1 MSSQLQHR
9 LLQLEVEPPAGLWD
23 AISDAL
29 DEQSAPA
36 AEKLRSFEAIPP
48 PQIWQQLEAEL
59 DTAAE
64 VPARTVPFYRRY
76 ATALRYGSAVAV
88 LLLVAVTITLL
99 VNNSG
104 ASSKVARQSSASQPA
119 AKATAPAEGEASLRQ
134 SEADQEETSPSRVNE
149 PEEKSYDDETS
160 SPDENLPVAKA
171 PQRSFSSRYLT
182 VATEA
187 GKPVRLSKKVYPVF
201 DCAEHSSTLERFQCQ
216 ENIEALQ
223 KMASSLAS
231 PSGDF
236 ASLIDMIKTL
246 EENR

>member
-9 LLQLEVEPPAGLWD
+9 LLQFEVEPPPRLWD
-23 AISDAL
+23 AISEAM
-29 DEQSAPA
+29 DEQATPA
-36 AEKLRSFEAIPP
+36 AEKLRTFEATPP
-48 PQIWQQLEAEL
+48 VQLWQQIEAGLNSEAE
-59 DTAAE
+59 APFQA
-64 VPARTVPFYRRY
+64 VPIRRRY
-76 ATALRYGSAVAV
+76 ATALRYSSAAAV
-88 LLLVAVTITLL
+88 LLLIALTITFL

-104 ASSKVARQSSASQPA
+104 DSNKVAQQAPPTQTPGTAQEVTNREATIRQTEEAEDQASRQPAKDRQSRANSSTTSSGDKEVPAS
-119 AKATAPAEGEASLRQ
+119 KATQRPANG
-134 SEADQEETSPSRVNE
+134 
-149 PEEKSYDDETS
+149 
-160 SPDENLPVAKA
+160 
-171 PQRSFSSRYLT
+171 RYLT

-201 DCAEHSSTLERFQCQ
+201 DCAEHSSALERFQCQ

-223 KMASSLAS
+223 KMASSLTS

>member
-36 AEKLRSFEAIPP
+36 AEKLRSFEVTPP
-48 PQIWQQLEAEL
+48 PQLWLQLESNL
-59 DTAAE
+59 DSAPE
-64 VPARTVPFYRRY
+64 VQDQAIPLYRRY
-76 ATALRYGSAVAV
+76 ATALRYGSAVAI

-104 ASSKVARQSSASQPA
+104 ASDKIAQQPSASQSA
-119 AKATAPAEGEASLRQ
+119 VKATAPAHRETMLRR
-134 SEADQEETSPSRVNE
+134 SDDEQEETPRSRVNE
-149 PEEKSYDDETS
+149 PVERSYDEAAS
-160 SPDENLPVAKA
+160 SPDENLPTAKA

-187 GKPVRLSKKVYPVF
+187 GKSVRLSKKVYPVF
-201 DCAEHSSTLERFQCQ
+201 DCAEHSSTLERLQCQ